1 MSFTEEIK
9 LFLSRHHYNRV
20 NPRAAL
26 IDMDG
31 TLYDSMVNH
40 TAAWHKMMLGLG
52 VKCNRDEFY
61 LYEGM
66 TGAATINLLFRRA
79 FGHEVSP
86 EECAR
91 LYKRKT
97 ELFAEMPPVEP
108 VEGAKLV
115 MEKIMERGWERVLV
129 TGSGQSSLINRLPD
143 DYPGLFRDDMRIT
156 SHSVKNGKPH
166 PEPYLKALELAG
178 VKPWEA
184 IVIENAPLG
193 VKSGDSAGIFTIG
206 VTTGPIP
213 ARELRRAGAAV
224 VFDSMESFAGEFDR
238 LIDAI
243 LNTSSDSN
251 VN

>member
-1 MSFTEEIK
+1 MMDLKKDIK
-9 LFLSRHHYNRV
+9 QFLSRHNYTRV
-20 NPRAAL
+20 TPRAAL

-52 VKCNRDEFY
+52 VKCKRDEFY

-91 LYKRKT
+91 LYKIKT
-97 ELFAEMPPVEP
+97 ELFAQQPPVEP
-108 VEGAKLV
+108 VEGAREV
-115 MEKIMERGWERVLV
+115 MNKIMDLGWKRVLV
-129 TGSGQSSLINRLPD
+129 TGSGQSSLINRLPE
-143 DYPGLFRDDMRIT
+143 DYPGLFDDDMRIT

-166 PEPYLKALELAG
+166 PEPYLKALELAR

-193 VKSGDSAGIFTIG
+193 VKSGDSAGVFTIG

-213 ARELRRAGAAV
+213 AKELLRAGAAI
-224 VFDSMESFAGEFDR
+224 VFDSMEQFAENFDS
-238 LIDAI
+238 LIDAL
-243 LNTSSDSN
+243 LNTSADSN
-251 VN
+251 V

>member
-1 MSFTEEIK
+1 MEFSEEVK
-9 LFLSRHHYNRV
+9 AFLSRHHYKRIV
-20 NPRAAL
+20 PRAAL

-31 TLYDSMVNH
+31 TLYDSMVSH

-91 LYKRKT
+91 LYKQKT
-97 ELFAEMPPVEP
+97 ELFAAMPPVEP
-108 VEGAKLV
+108 MQGARAV
-115 MEKIMERGWERVLV
+115 TDKICAMGLKRVLV
-129 TGSGQSSLINRLPD
+129 TGSGQSSLINRLPQ
-143 DYPGLFRDDMRIT
+143 DYPGLFEENMRVT
-156 SHSVKNGKPH
+156 SHSVTKGKPH
-166 PEPYLKALELAG
+166 PEPYQKALELAG

-193 VKSGDSAGIFTIG
+193 VKSGDSAGVFTIG

-213 ARELRRAGAAV
+213 AKELKRAGAAV
-224 VFDSMESFAGEFDR
+224 VFDSMEQLADDFDS
-238 LIDAI
+238 LMTAI
-243 LNTSSDSN
+243 FNTSADSG
-251 VN
+251 V

>member
-1 MSFTEEIK
+1 MKYTEDIK
-9 LFLSRHHYNRV
+9 RFLSRHRYKRV
-20 NPRAAL
+20 TPRAAL

-40 TAAWHKMMLGLG
+40 TAAWHKMMLDLG
-52 VKCNRDEFY
+52 VKCDRDEFY

-66 TGAATINLLFRRA
+66 TGQATINLLFRRA

-91 LYKRKT
+91 LYKHKT

-108 VEGAKLV
+108 MQGAKLV
-115 MEKIMERGWERVLV
+115 TDKIMEMGLKRVLV
-129 TGSGQSSLINRLPD
+129 TGSGQSSLINRLPN
-143 DYPGLFRDDMRIT
+143 DYPGLFEDNMRVT
-156 SHSVKNGKPH
+156 SHSVSQGKPH

-184 IVIENAPLG
+184 IVLENAPLG
-193 VKSGDSAGIFTIG
+193 VKSGDSAGVFTIG

-213 ARELRRAGAAV
+213 AKQLRRAGAAI
-224 VFDSMESFAGEFDR
+224 VFESMEQCAQEFDT
-238 LIDAI
+238 LMEAL
-243 LNTSSDSN
+243 LNTSADSN
-251 VN
+251 V